1 VERSRTAKS
10 KTQARAAN
18 VMHGIRVAAE
28 MARPAKHEAGVDWLM
43 RARHHVD
50 MKCIPLKS
58 LQHNPRS
65 LSVCLLWSREDN
77 SLVLGQRTREN
88 HHQDAHREA
97 ERHEAD
103 AAHRRVRSACKQ
115 RVRV

>member
-58 LQHNPRS
+58 LQHNPF
-65 LSVCLLWSREDN
+65 SVCV
-77 SLVLGQRTREN
+77 LVVVKGGQLTRTR
-88 HHQDAHREA
+88 
-97 ERHEAD
+97 
-103 AAHRRVRSACKQ
+103 AAHTRESPSRCPS
-115 RVRV
+115 